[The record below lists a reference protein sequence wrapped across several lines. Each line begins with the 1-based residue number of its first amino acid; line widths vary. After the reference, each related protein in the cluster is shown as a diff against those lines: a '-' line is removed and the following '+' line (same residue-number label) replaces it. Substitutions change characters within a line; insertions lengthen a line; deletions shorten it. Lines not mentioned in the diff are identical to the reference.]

1 MLYKKFISLIRD
13 HAEQLTRD
21 WIKEVKNNPATPG
34 YKNIPED
41 ILHKRAYEDY
51 VKLGEL
57 LLEEEPT
64 FQSQAEHY
72 MKLGRDRA
80 SEGLKLSEIIYAL
93 ILSSVVLWNY
103 VVGQGLINSA
113 IDLQQ
118 ALGFYQKMS
127 NFYDKAAYFVAC
139 GYEQCK
145 NRGTT
150 PEKTE
155 DFVEKTVKSVTK
167 WFIHEI
173 K

>member
-1 MLYKKFISLIRD
+1 MLYKKFISLIQS
-13 HAEQLTRD
+13 HAEQLTEN

-34 YKNIPED
+34 YKNISED
-41 ILHKRAYEDY
+41 ILHKRAYDDY

-57 LLEEEPT
+57 LQEEEPT

-72 MKLGRDRA
+72 LKLGRDRA
-80 SEGLKLSEIIYAL
+80 KEGLRLSELIYAL
-93 ILSSVVLWNY
+93 ILSRVVLWQY
-103 VVGQGLINSA
+103 VVNQGLINSA

-118 ALGFYQKMS
+118 ALEFYQKIS

-145 NRGTT
+145 SKESAI
-150 PEKTE
+150 EKTD
-155 DFVEKTVKSVTK
+155 DFIEKTVKSVTK

>member
-1 MLYKKFISLIRD
+1 MLYKKFISLIQE
-13 HAEQLTRD
+13 HAEQLTSN

-41 ILHKRAYEDY
+41 ILHKRAYDDY
-51 VKLGEL
+51 LKLAKL
-57 LLEEEPT
+57 LLEVEPT
-64 FQSQAEHY
+64 FKTQAEHY

-80 SEGLKLSEIIYAL
+80 NEGLKLSELIYAL
-93 ILSSVVLWNY
+93 ILSRVVLWQY
-103 VVGQGLINSA
+103 VVSQGLINSA
-113 IDLQQ
+113 LELHQ
-118 ALGFYQKMS
+118 ALEFYQKIS

-145 NRGTT
+145 SKSNVVV
-150 PEKTE
+150 KDE
-155 DFVEKTVKSVTK
+155 DFIEKTVKSVTK